1 VTLMLERIR
10 CHREC
15 YEWERIQMIAEQ
27 PNPAMTGLDLEA
39 VIRLLHGKNIRVGIQ
54 TYGDGIRVWISDRL
68 RVREERLFK
77 YSDANS
83 IGRDDSVALWLHA
96 AALRLFTDK
105 RHVRD
110 SDMLEVGGNA
120 ATAGLGKRSAPSVPA
135 GRAAKK
141 QPAGPSKCYRLKGHK
156 VGNRS

>member
-1 VTLMLERIR
+1 
-10 CHREC
+10 
-15 YEWERIQMIAEQ
+15 MIAEQ
-27 PNPAMTGLDLEA
+27 PNPAMAGLDLEA
-39 VIRLLHGKNIRVGIQ
+39 VIRLLHGRNIRVGIQ
-54 TYGDGIRVWISDRL
+54 TYGDGIRVWISDQL

-83 IGRDDSVALWLHA
+83 VGRDDSVALWLHA

-105 RHVRD
+105 AHVRD
-110 SDMLEVGGNA
+110 SDMLEVGGDA
-120 ATAGLGKRSAPSVPA
+120 AAGRGKRSAPSVPV

>member
-1 VTLMLERIR
+1 MGGKGAK
-10 CHREC
+10 
-15 YEWERIQMIAEQ
+15 IAEQ
-27 PNPAMTGLDLEA
+27 PNPAMAGLDLEA
-39 VIRLLHGKNIRVGIQ
+39 VIRLLHGRNIRVGIQ
-54 TYGDGIRVWISDRL
+54 TYGDGIRVWISDQL

-83 IGRDDSVALWLHA
+83 VGRDDSVALWLHA

-105 RHVRD
+105 AHVRD
-110 SDMLEVGGNA
+110 SDMLEVGGDA
-120 ATAGLGKRSAPSVPA
+120 AAGRGKRSAPSVPV

>member
-1 VTLMLERIR
+1 MGGKGAK
-10 CHREC
+10 
-15 YEWERIQMIAEQ
+15 IAEQ
-27 PNPAMTGLDLEA
+27 PNPAMAGLDLEA

-54 TYGDGIRVWISDRL
+54 TYGDGIRVWISDQL

-83 IGRDDSVALWLHA
+83 VGRDDSVALWLHA

-105 RHVRD
+105 AHGRD
-110 SDMLEVGGNA
+110 SDMLEVGGDA
-120 ATAGLGKRSAPSVPA
+120 AAGRGKRSAPSVPV

>member
-1 VTLMLERIR
+1 
-10 CHREC
+10 
-15 YEWERIQMIAEQ
+15 MIAEQ
-27 PNPAMTGLDLEA
+27 PNPATGFDLEA

-54 TYGDGIRVWISDRL
+54 TYGDGIRVWISDQL

-83 IGRDDSVALWLHA
+83 IGREDSVAFWLHA

-105 RHVRD
+105 GHVRD
-110 SDMLEVGGNA
+110 SDMREVGGDA
-120 ATAGLGKRSAPSVPA
+120 ATAGRGKRSVPV

-156 VGNRS
+156 VGNRSGRGRRISELVGGADALARQ

>member
-1 VTLMLERIR
+1 MGGEGS
-10 CHREC
+10 
-15 YEWERIQMIAEQ
+15 AEQ
-27 PNPAMTGLDLEA
+27 PNLAMTGFDLEA

-54 TYGDGIRVWISDRL
+54 TYGDGIRVWISDQL

-105 RHVRD
+105 GQVRD
-110 SDMLEVGGNA
+110 SDMLEVGGDA
-120 ATAGLGKRSAPSVPA
+120 AARLGKRSAPSVPV
-135 GRAAKK
+135 GRAAEKP
-141 QPAGPSKCYRLKGHK
+141 PAGASKCYRLKGHK

>member
-1 VTLMLERIR
+1 
-10 CHREC
+10 
-15 YEWERIQMIAEQ
+15 MIAEQ
-27 PNPAMTGLDLEA
+27 PNPAMTGFDLEA

-54 TYGDGIRVWISDRL
+54 TYGDGIRVWISDQL

-83 IGRDDSVALWLHA
+83 VGRDDSVALWLHA

-105 RHVRD
+105 AHVRD
-110 SDMLEVGGNA
+110 SDMREVGGDA
-120 ATAGLGKRSAPSVPA
+120 AAGRGKRSAPSVPV
-135 GRAAKK
+135 GKAAKK
-141 QPAGPSKCYRLKGHK
+141 QPTGPSKCYRLKGHK